1 MLRDDL
7 NWYNTPHTLT
17 CWEPNTS
24 TVKFAS
30 VFLCAKIL
38 NEKKFSFGECAKCQ
52 QLLTSINYR
61 YIKTAL
67 NRIKTFFSEFEVTF
81 YFLKHGG
88 FKASKV
94 FSHLLLEKNRHHKNK
109 GSFHSVWREVFPPL
123 KGSFSSIGREVIPP
137 LKGGLSLRF
146 GGRHFPQLGGWHF
159 LYWGENSLHEHVV
172 QFTAIRT
179 VYGSSLVL
187 RVLEELKGKSDKV
200 VLVVMLEMLLL
211 MSLANALRSDL

>member
-1 MLRDDL
+1 MILYDSMLHGRWIHEYRHLMLRDDL
-7 NWYNTPHTLT
+7 NWYITLHTLT

-67 NRIKTFFSEFEVTF
+67 NRIKTFFSEVTF

-123 KGSFSSIGREVIPP
+123 KRRCSLRWKGVSPPLGGKWSLRWKGDFPSVSEAGISPSWEGDISSIEAKIP
-137 LKGGLSLRF
+137 
-146 GGRHFPQLGGWHF
+146 
-159 LYWGENSLHEHVV
+159 
-172 QFTAIRT
+172 FTN
-179 VYGSSLVL
+179 
-187 RVLEELKGKSDKV
+187 
-200 VLVVMLEMLLL
+200 M
-211 MSLANALRSDL
+211 

>member
-1 MLRDDL
+1 MCEMPTTSDVYKLPVYK
-7 NWYNTPHTLT
+7 NSAK
-17 CWEPNTS
+17 PN
-24 TVKFAS
+24 
-30 VFLCAKIL
+30 
-38 NEKKFSFGECAKCQ
+38 
-52 QLLTSINYR
+52 
-61 YIKTAL
+61 
-67 NRIKTFFSEFEVTF
+67 KTFFSEVTF

-123 KGSFSSIGREVIPP
+123 KRRCSLRWKGVSPP
-137 LKGGLSLRF
+137 LGGKWSLRWKGDF
-146 GGRHFPQLGGWHF
+146 PSVSEAGRHFLQLGGWHS